1 MTDPTTGITAA
12 DIEQAKREFERARFE
27 EMQRITAEHAADY
40 IMEKFAEK
48 LVEGHERF
56 IEKHAIKK
64 VRTPDEQ
71 RAYDL
76 LERAK
81 ARVRRNSEG
90 MGG

>member
-1 MTDPTTGITAA
+1 MLDPTTGITAA

-27 EMQRITAEHAADY
+27 KMQRITDEFREKYIIKDEHC
-40 IMEKFAEK
+40 MLEK
-48 LVEGHERF
+48 
-56 IEKHAIKK
+56 
-64 VRTPDEQ
+64 

-76 LERAK
+76 LQRAK

>member
-1 MTDPTTGITAA
+1 MKGSEMEQFITAA
-12 DIEQAKREFERARFE
+12 DIEQARAEYEQARKE
-27 EMQRITAEHAADY
+27 EAELIAS
-40 IMEKFAEK
+40 
-48 LVEGHERF
+48 
-56 IEKHAIKK
+56 
-64 VRTPDEQ
+64 EQ